1 MPYNVGYEVD
11 AENQQVSYYYRD
23 DDAFVDGTLKD
34 MKVSVD
40 VNGTEY
46 PMTYN
51 DTTKRFE
58 YVKNGLTNGKTHYRY
73 KANGNYVVDA
83 FNSNSEK
90 YNDADYSY
98 FEYYKLNATVTAE
111 VMNKSFNYNENNVV
125 KFKVNRLI
133 QILRNLKLQVQVL
146 MFLHL
151 VEVVRCRL
159 SQSSRLLQFLQL

>member
-1 MPYNVGYEVD
+1 M
-11 AENQQVSYYYRD
+11 
-23 DDAFVDGTLKD
+23 T
-34 MKVSVD
+34 VSVD

-90 YNDADYSY
+90 YN
-98 FEYYKLNATVTAE
+98 K
-111 VMNKSFNYNENNVV
+111 
-125 KFKVNRLI
+125 
-133 QILRNLKLQVQVL
+133 
-146 MFLHL
+146 
-151 VEVVRCRL
+151 CRL
-159 SQSSRLLQFLQL
+159 LLILNTHKLKCNS